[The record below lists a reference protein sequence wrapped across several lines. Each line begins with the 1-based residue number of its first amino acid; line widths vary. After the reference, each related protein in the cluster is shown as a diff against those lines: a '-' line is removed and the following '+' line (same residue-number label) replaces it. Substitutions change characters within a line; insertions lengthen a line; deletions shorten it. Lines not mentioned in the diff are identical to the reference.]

1 MAEKA
6 PSKAEK
12 AQPGMWAKMVGDW
25 RIWVLAISLLL
36 AVMFLA
42 PSYADGQFKTNLKF
56 GLDFEGGSTVKL
68 KLINN
73 STQDQPISAE
83 TLDLT
88 KSIMEMKINEYG
100 LKNTPVNTVRD
111 DQGNAYV
118 LIDFAGVPYDE
129 AMSIVGKQ
137 GKFEMRIQTQGNESV
152 FILDSSDVLGVSEPM
167 AHMESGETVYGV
179 PFSLT
184 KTGAEKFQQACIQYG
199 ATTDPNNHRVMM
211 VLDGNAFYSQP
222 LSDKLANSLKTKPED
237 NMEAMTGTGDEGKT
251 IAKEVSVHMR
261 AGSLPVSVQV
271 VSSGQVPAE
280 QGTMFKTIVVI
291 GMILAQCVIGVI
303 MYLRYKEPR
312 IILPMFL
319 TSIFEVIILL
329 GVAAFINW
337 EIDLPSVAGI
347 IAVIGTGIDQL
358 IIITDEVMTTG
369 KSPSMKKILQKLSSA
384 FKIIVSSAATVVVA
398 MVPLWYM
405 GFGSLKGFAITTIL
419 GVFIGILITRPAYS
433 RIISDIL
440 NK

>member
-6 PSKAEK
+6 
-12 AQPGMWAKMVGDW
+12 QGMWAKLISDW
-25 RIWVLAISLLL
+25 RVWVLIIALLL
-36 AVMFLA
+36 SVLFLA
-42 PSYADGQFKTNLKF
+42 PGYSDGQLKTNLKF
-56 GLDFEGGSTVKL
+56 GLDFEGGSFVKL
-68 KLINN
+68 KLFNN
-73 STQDQPISAE
+73 SSPNEPISPQ
-83 TLDLT
+83 TLELT
-88 KSIMEMKINEYG
+88 KSIMELKINEYG

-118 LIDFAGVPYDE
+118 LIDFAGIPYDE

-137 GKFEMRIQTQGNESV
+137 GKFEMRIQTQGNNSTH
-152 FILDSSDVLGVSEPM
+152 ILYGDDVQGVSDPTP
-167 AHMESGETVYGV
+167 HMDNNGQTAYGV
-179 PFSLT
+179 TFGLT
-184 KTGAEKFQQACIQYG
+184 KAGAEKFQKACIDNG
-199 ATTDPNNHRVMM
+199 ATTDPNNHYVMM
-211 VLDGNAFYSQP
+211 LLDDKVFYSRP
-222 LSDKLANSLKTKPED
+222 LSAELANSLKTKPED
-237 NMEAMTGTGDEGKT
+237 TMIAMTGADAEGQTMAKT
-251 IAKEVSVHMR
+251 VSVHMR
-261 AGSLPVSVQV
+261 GGSLPVNVQV

-280 QGTMFKTIVVI
+280 QGAMFKTAVVI
-291 GMILAQCVIGVI
+291 AMMLAQCAIGAV
-303 MYLRYKEPR
+303 MYFRYREPR

-329 GVAAFINW
+329 GVAAFIGW

-369 KSPSMKKILQKLSSA
+369 RAPTTKKILQKLSSA

-405 GFGSLKGFAITTIL
+405 GFGALKGFAIVTIL
-419 GVFIGILITRPAYS
+419 GVFIGILITRPAYG